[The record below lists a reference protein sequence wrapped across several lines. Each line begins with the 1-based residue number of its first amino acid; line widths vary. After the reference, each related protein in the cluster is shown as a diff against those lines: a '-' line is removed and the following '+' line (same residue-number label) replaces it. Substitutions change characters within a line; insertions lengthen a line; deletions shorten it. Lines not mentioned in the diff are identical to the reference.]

1 MIDIKQK
8 PTIASHGPSTIEPSS
23 RGVDLSG
30 IPAVSFGDVQA
41 VLKRSG
47 AARSVHAQLESH
59 RANKSQISS
68 SDIEGILARAGV
80 ERTEVKTVL
89 AYHAHHHCECF
100 GADALKLLSSLDWTD
115 VAAAH
120 IEQLK
125 KQNADQVKSHAAFMA
140 DDRKTFEA
148 ERADR
153 LKLRSTND
161 EKAKLQAKT
170 PLQLEADFA
179 EETTNSGLN
188 GKEAFLLLSH
198 RRRFA
203 NND

>member
-8 PTIASHGPSTIEPSS
+8 PTIHSTRLSS
-23 RGVDLSG
+23 MSEARGVDLSG
-30 IPAVSFGDVQA
+30 IPQVSFGDVQA

-59 RANKSQISS
+59 RANKSPISS

-80 ERTEVKTVL
+80 ERTDVKTVL
-89 AYHAHHHCECF
+89 AYHVHHHCECF
-100 GADALKLLSSLDWTD
+100 STDALTLLSSLDWSD

-120 IEQLK
+120 VEELK
-125 KQNADQVKSHAAFMA
+125 RQNAEQVKGHAAFMA
-140 DDRKTFEA
+140 EDRKTFEA

-153 LKLRSTND
+153 LKLRNVSE

-170 PLQLEADFA
+170 PLELEADFA

>member
-8 PTIASHGPSTIEPSS
+8 PSIHSPRVSS
-23 RGVDLSG
+23 LSEARGVDLSG
-30 IPAVSFGDVQA
+30 IAQVSFDDVQA

-59 RANKSQISS
+59 RANTSQISA
-68 SDIEGILARAGV
+68 SDLEGILARAGV
-80 ERTEVKTVL
+80 ERTDVKTVL
-89 AYHAHHHCECF
+89 AYHVHHHCECF
-100 GADALKLLSSLDWTD
+100 STGALKLLSTLDWSD

-120 IEQLK
+120 IDQLK
-125 KQNADQVKSHAAFMA
+125 QHNADQVKNHTAFMA
-140 DDRKTFEA
+140 EDRKTFEA

-153 LKLRSTND
+153 LKLRSVND

-170 PLQLEADFA
+170 PLELEADFA

>member
-8 PTIASHGPSTIEPSS
+8 PAITTPPLSLSENT

-30 IPAVSFGDVQA
+30 ISEVSFGDVQA

-59 RANKSQISS
+59 RANTSQISS

-80 ERTEVKTVL
+80 EGTDVKTVL
-89 AYHAHHHCECF
+89 AWHVHHHCECF
-100 GADALKLLSSLDWTD
+100 SADALQFMASMDWTD

-125 KQNADQVKSHAAFMA
+125 KQNADQVKGHAAFMA

-170 PLQLEADFA
+170 PLQLEADFV